1 MKILPA
7 FARRGL
13 IAAGRNFF
21 APRAVARR
29 EELPQDASGV
39 SLHMV
44 VGHEM
49 LPMGMLALRSFEF
62 HTRRRW
68 SPWIHDDG
76 TFTAADADML
86 SRHFPDSR
94 LVWRS
99 RADQEV
105 PGGLEQFPSC
115 RDHRLRHHWF
125 LKVFDTR
132 HYAPGPRYIILD
144 SDIVFFRRPNAVLGW
159 VDGGSDEM
167 WVMEDDREKYSH
179 PREEIASA
187 LGIAMLERANS
198 GLDLVPKAA
207 ADLGL
212 ADSFLATCAAS
223 ARQYAFLEQTIFGI
237 WVSAWQ
243 RGGLLS
249 REEYEISW
257 NTFRGPRAVC
267 RHYIG
272 PAKNDALFVEGAPVF
287 WWQQRRG
294 CPHRP

>member
-13 IAAGRNFF
+13 IAAGRKFF
-21 APRAVARR
+21 APRAVGRR
-29 EELPQDASGV
+29 EELPHDVSGV

-62 HTRRRW
+62 HTRCRW

-76 TFTAADADML
+76 TLTAADEEVL
-86 SRHFPDSR
+86 SRHFPDSN

-99 RADQEV
+99 RADEEV
-105 PGGLEQFPSC
+105 PEGLEQFPSC
-115 RDHRLRHHWF
+115 REHRLRHHWF

-132 HYAPGPRYIILD
+132 HYAPGARYIILD
-144 SDIVFFRRPNAVLGW
+144 SDIVFFRRPNVVLDW

-187 LGIAMLERANS
+187 LGVAMLERANS

-212 ADSFLATCAAS
+212 ADRFLATRAAS

-243 RGGLLS
+243 RGGLLP

-287 WWQQRRG
+287 WWQQLWG